1 MGPLLAAEAGGGSAV
16 GLSEALVGLPVAV
29 VIVALCLYAW
39 RLLSQ
44 GRVILGREH
53 DELRDDRD
61 FWRSTALRALNL
73 GEAVAGR
80 RRDPG
85 FYDGGGG

>member
-1 MGPLLAAEAGGGSAV
+1 MLAAATTVASEAGPTV
-16 GLSEALVGLPVAV
+16 GVSEALVGLPVAV

-39 RLLSQ
+39 RLLAA
-44 GRVILGREH
+44 GKVVLGREH
-53 DELRDDRD
+53 DELRTDRD

-80 RRDPG
+80 RDG
-85 FYDGGGG
+85 FGGGQ